1 MPALWVAPLALLSAM
16 LLWGSSFVAFKYAV
30 ASFHPVVVVFVRL
43 LLAAGL
49 FFVFLPSSRRVRV
62 ARQDLPLL
70 AGMILCEPCLY
81 FVLEGAALK
90 YTTASQAGMVS
101 AVLPALVALAS
112 GFLGE
117 RPGLRSWVGLV
128 LAMAGVGWVSWL
140 APATESAPNP
150 LLGNVLEFAAMVC
163 AAGYTLCLKV
173 LCRKYS
179 PWFLTAAQ
187 TVGGLGFF
195 GILVATPWVPFPESP
210 SWGPVLAVLYLGVA
224 VSVGAYGLY
233 NLGVSR
239 LPAWQAS
246 AYTNLIPV
254 FALVLGWAFLDETV
268 TVSHVAGIVAVC
280 LGVGLT
286 QRRG

>member
-49 FFVFLPSSRRVRV
+49 FFVWLPSSRRVRV

-140 APATESAPNP
+140 APATDSAPDP

-179 PWFLTAAQ
+179 PWLLTAAQ
-187 TVGGLGFF
+187 TLGGLIFF
-195 GILVATPWVPFPESP
+195 GILMATPWVPLPTAFPL
-210 SWGPVLAVLYLGVA
+210 GPVLAVLYLGVA
-224 VSVGAYGLY
+224 ISVGAYGLY
-233 NLGVSR
+233 NYGVSR

-246 AYTNLIPV
+246 AYINLIPV
-254 FALVLGWAFLDETV
+254 FALVLGWAVLDEP
-268 TVSHVAGIVAVC
+268 VSASHGLGIIAVC

>member
-1 MPALWVAPLALLSAM
+1 MPAPWVAPLALISAM
-16 LLWGSSFVAFKYAV
+16 LLWGGSFVAFKYAV
-30 ASFHPVVVVFVRL
+30 AVFHPALVVFARL
-43 LLAAGL
+43 LLATGL
-49 FFVFLPSSRRVRV
+49 FVVFLPSSRRIRV

-70 AGMILCEPCLY
+70 GAMILCEPCLY
-81 FVLEGAALK
+81 FVLEGAALQ

-101 AVLPALVALAS
+101 AVLPALVALGS
-112 GFLGE
+112 GFLGD

-140 APATESAPNP
+140 APATDAAPRP

-163 AAGYTLCLKV
+163 AAGYTLCLKA
-173 LCRKYS
+173 LCRRYS
-179 PWFLTAAQ
+179 SWFLTAAQ
-187 TVGGLGFF
+187 TFGGLVFF
-195 GILVATPWVPFPESP
+195 GILVATPWVPLPQSL
-210 SWGPVLAVLYLGVA
+210 SLGPVLAVFYLGVA

-254 FALVLGWAFLDETV
+254 FALVLGWAVLGEAV
-268 TVSHVAGIVAVC
+268 TVSHVGGIVAVC
-280 LGVGLT
+280 FGVGLT
-286 QRRG
+286 QRWE